1 MQRARIFIVVATA
14 LWLTSPAA
22 HALGFGRIV
31 NQTQLGQPLNFA
43 AMVRLT
49 EQESLARECVSAEVY
64 SGDNRLQSSQVR
76 VTLEP
81 GADANE
87 RSVRVTSNALI
98 DEPVLTVNVTVGCTA
113 KMSRR
118 FVTFI
123 DPPGMAL
130 APSEP
135 VTEAL
140 APQRSDS
147 QLAPV
152 VAIVQA
158 AAAAYAAQ
166 RSERSAQRPAAASNT
181 PSYRTAP
188 AVRTRLAAWPV
199 PAAGTAV
206 ASAASKPKADE
217 RRKSKPPVVAIARAA
232 APKPS
237 NSSGA
242 RLQLEAAP
250 ALAAHAA
257 SSPIA
262 QAASSPID
270 VAALAA
276 VASAASAASA
286 AQARAAEQTALLNLE
301 RERIQRLED
310 GMTRLRTESQ
320 ATRQSLTQLQSRLKD
335 AETDRY
341 SNPLVYALA
350 GLSALLAAL
359 AAALWWRQSH
369 APTAAQWWAAPPL
382 ASDASAGQM
391 SESVFGPASAP
402 APLGGA
408 TSGATGGATSSAMGG
423 ITAAAARAAE
433 APTSERMP
441 LVDIVATSST
451 TTSSQPGLRSVEREP
466 AHELSVEELMDL
478 EQQAEFFIVLGQDE
492 AAIDL
497 LMSHVRSSGGNSPLP
512 YLKLLEVYRRRGDTD
527 AYQRIRE
534 RFNRRFSAY
543 APEWDADLQLG
554 KALEDYPEILA
565 RLQGLWIMPTRVMTL
580 IDASLFRRNA
590 SDDTFDLPAYRELLF
605 LYSIARDLAEEDAG
619 DVIVRSTGSGAS
631 GERAGGDVDLLLPLD
646 DAPLTPGE
654 VTARFEPQQLPDDE
668 EAESTGA
675 GVSRLLEDAGPAVE
689 FEFDEALTDPV
700 DLDVSMPEPKAVTAA
715 QSAQPA
721 SNEID
726 FAIDSGF
733 LNLDLPV
740 KPSGTG
746 HYR

>member
-1 MQRARIFIVVATA
+1 MQRARIFIVVAIT

-43 AMVRLT
+43 ATVRLT
-49 EQESLARECVSAEVY
+49 DQESLARECVSAEVY
-64 SGDNRLQSSQVR
+64 SGDSRLQASQVR

-81 GADANE
+81 GGDANE
-87 RSVRVTSNALI
+87 RSVRVTSNTLI

-113 KMSRR
+113 RMSRR

-130 APSEP
+130 APTEP

-140 APQRSDS
+140 APQRADS
-147 QLAPV
+147 QLAPL

-158 AAAAYAAQ
+158 AAAASAAQ
-166 RSERSAQRPAAASNT
+166 RSERPAQRPAAVPADKSSDRPAAASRT
-181 PSYRTAP
+181 RTAS
-188 AVRTRLAAWPV
+188 RPV

-206 ASAASKPKADE
+206 ASAASKLRSEA

-232 APKPS
+232 PS
-237 NSSGA
+237 RPATAGGA

-250 ALAAHAA
+250 AIA
-257 SSPIA
+257 A
-262 QAASSPID
+262 QAASSPVD

-276 VASAASAASA
+276 AASAASA
-286 AQARAAEQTALLNLE
+286 AQAKAAEQTALLNLE

-320 ATRQSLTQLQSRLKD
+320 ATRQSLDQLQSRLKD

-369 APTAAQWWAAPPL
+369 APTAAQWWAAPPPV
-382 ASDASAGQM
+382 SDASPSQM

-408 TSGATGGATSSAMGG
+408 TVGAMGG
-423 ITAAAARAAE
+423 ITAAAARAADS
-433 APTSERMP
+433 PTSERMP

-451 TTSSQPGLRSVEREP
+451 NTSSQPGLRTVATEP
-466 AHELSVEELMDL
+466 AQELTVEELIDL

-554 KALEDYPEILA
+554 CALEDYPEILA
-565 RLQGLWIMPTRVMTL
+565 RLQGLWIMPTRVMKI

-590 SDDTFDLPAYRELLF
+590 SDETFDLPAYRELLF
-605 LYSIARDLAEEDAG
+605 LYSIARDLAEHDAG
-619 DVIVRSTGSGAS
+619 DVIVSGQDFSAS
-631 GERAGGDVDLLLPLD
+631 GEGRSGDVDLLLPLGD
-646 DAPLTPGE
+646 EMPTPGE
-654 VTARFEPQQLPDDE
+654 ATARFEPPQQELPENE

-675 GVSRLLEDAGPAVE
+675 GVSRLIEDAGPAIE
-689 FEFDEALTDPV
+689 FEREDALTGPV
-700 DLDVSMPEPKAVTAA
+700 DLDISLPAPKAVTAA
-715 QSAQPA
+715 QSAKPA

-726 FAIDSGF
+726 FDIDSGF
-733 LNLDLPV
+733 LNLDVPV

-746 HYR
+746 HHYR

>member
-1 MQRARIFIVVATA
+1 MQRVRIFNVVATA
-14 LWLTSPAA
+14 LWLASPAA

-49 EQESLARECVSAEVY
+49 GQESLARECVSAEVY
-64 SGDNRLQSSQVR
+64 SGDNRLQASQVR

-81 GADANE
+81 GGDANE
-87 RSVRVTSNALI
+87 RSVRVTSNAVI
-98 DEPVLTVNVTVGCTA
+98 DEPVLTVNVTVGCAA

-118 FVTFI
+118 FVSFI

-130 APSEP
+130 AQFDPAPE
-135 VTEAL
+135 TL
-140 APQRSDS
+140 APQRTYSP
-147 QLAPV
+147 LAPL

-158 AAAAYAAQ
+158 ATPASAVPL
-166 RSERSAQRPAAASNT
+166 SERSAQRPAAASAVGVSDK
-181 PSYRTAP
+181 PSVRAAA
-188 AVRTRLAAWPV
+188 AVRTRTAARPV
-199 PAAGTAV
+199 PAAGKAV
-206 ASAASKPKADE
+206 ASAASKSKAE
-217 RRKSKPPVVAIARAA
+217 ARRKSRPPVVVARAA
-232 APKPS
+232 TAKPATTG
-237 NSSGA
+237 GA

-250 ALAAHAA
+250 AIVAPAA
-257 SSPIA
+257 SSPV
-262 QAASSPID
+262 D
-270 VAALAA
+270 LAALAA

-286 AQARAAEQTALLNLE
+286 AEAKAAEQTALLNLE

-310 GMTRLRTESQ
+310 GMMRLRTESQ

-369 APTAAQWWAAPPL
+369 APTATQWWAAPPL
-382 ASDASAGQM
+382 ASDAGANQM

-402 APLGGA
+402 APLGGV
-408 TSGATGGATSSAMGG
+408 TSGAMGG
-423 ITAAAARAAE
+423 NTAAAARSADS
-433 APTSERMP
+433 PISERMP
-441 LVDIVATSST
+441 LVDIIATSST
-451 TTSSQPGLRSVEREP
+451 TTSSQPGLRNAALEP
-466 AHELSVEELMDL
+466 AHELSVEELIDL

-512 YLKLLEVYRRRGDTD
+512 YLKLLEIYRRRGDTD

-580 IDASLFRRNA
+580 IDASLFRRNV
-590 SDDTFDLPAYRELLF
+590 SDETFDLPAYRELLF
-605 LYSIARDLAEEDAG
+605 LYSIARDLAESDAG
-619 DVIVRSTGSGAS
+619 DVIVSSNDVGAS
-631 GERAGGDVDLLLPLD
+631 GDVDLLLPLD

-654 VTARFEPQQLPDDE
+654 VTARFEPPRHEEAPPDE

-675 GVSRLLEDAGPAVE
+675 GVSRLLEDGGPAAE
-689 FEFDEALTDPV
+689 FELEEALTGPV
-700 DLDVSMPEPKAVTAA
+700 DLDISLPEPKAVTAA
-715 QSAQPA
+715 QSAKPA

-726 FAIDSGF
+726 FDIDSGF
-733 LNLDLPV
+733 LNLDVPV

>member
-1 MQRARIFIVVATA
+1 MQRARIFIVVAIT

-49 EQESLARECVSAEVY
+49 DQESLARECVSAEVY

-81 GADANE
+81 GGDANE
-87 RSVRVTSNALI
+87 RSVRVTSTALI
-98 DEPVLTVNVTVGCTA
+98 DEPVLTVNVTVGCSA
-113 KMSRR
+113 RMSRR

-130 APSEP
+130 APSPP

-140 APQRSDS
+140 APQRTDS
-147 QLAPV
+147 QLAPL

-158 AAAAYAAQ
+158 AATASATQ
-166 RSERSAQRPAAASNT
+166 RTERTERSLQRAAARSAEAAADKASDR
-181 PSYRTAP
+181 P
-188 AVRTRLAAWPV
+188 LAQPRSRNASRPV

-206 ASAASKPKADE
+206 ASAASKSTSE
-217 RRKSKPPVVAIARAA
+217 TRRKSKPPAAVVART
-232 APKPS
+232 APAKPAS
-237 NSSGA
+237 TGGA

-250 ALAAHAA
+250 AIA
-257 SSPIA
+257 A
-262 QAASSPID
+262 QAAPSPVD
-270 VAALAA
+270 VAAI
-276 VASAASAASA
+276 VAAASAASA
-286 AQARAAEQTALLNLE
+286 AQAKVAEQTALLNLE
-301 RERIQRLED
+301 RERIQRLEE
-310 GMTRLRTESQ
+310 GMTRLRTETQ
-320 ATRQSLTQLQSRLKD
+320 ATRQNLDQLQSRLKD

-369 APTAAQWWAAPPL
+369 APTAAQWWAAPPP
-382 ASDASAGQM
+382 AGDASPAQM
-391 SESVFGPASAP
+391 NESVFGPASAP
-402 APLGGA
+402 VPLGSAPAGG
-408 TSGATGGATSSAMGG
+408 SGGGMGG
-423 ITAAAARAAE
+423 ITAAAARSASS
-433 APTSERMP
+433 PLSERMP

-451 TTSSQPGLRSVEREP
+451 TTSSQPGSRTVAMEP
-466 AHELSVEELMDL
+466 AQELTVEELIDL

-497 LMSHVRSSGGNSPLP
+497 LMSHVRNSGGNSPLP

-527 AYQRIRE
+527 AYERIRE

-565 RLQGLWIMPTRVMTL
+565 RLQGLWIMPTRVMKI

-590 SDDTFDLPAYRELLF
+590 SDETFDLPAYRELLF
-605 LYSIARDLAEEDAG
+605 LYSIARDLAEIDAD
-619 DVIVRSTGSGAS
+619 DVIVSGQDFSAS
-631 GERAGGDVDLLLPLD
+631 GEGRSGDVDLLLPLD
-646 DAPLTPGE
+646 DDLPMPGE
-654 VTARFEPQQLPDDE
+654 ATARFEPPEHEELPEDE

-675 GVSRLLEDAGPAVE
+675 GVSRMIEDAGPDIE
-689 FEFDEALTDPV
+689 FEREDALTGPV
-700 DLDVSMPEPKAVTAA
+700 DLDISLPEPKAVTAA
-715 QSAQPA
+715 KSAKAA

-726 FAIDSGF
+726 FDIDSGF
-733 LNLDLPV
+733 LKLDLPV
-740 KPSGTG
+740 KPSSAGH